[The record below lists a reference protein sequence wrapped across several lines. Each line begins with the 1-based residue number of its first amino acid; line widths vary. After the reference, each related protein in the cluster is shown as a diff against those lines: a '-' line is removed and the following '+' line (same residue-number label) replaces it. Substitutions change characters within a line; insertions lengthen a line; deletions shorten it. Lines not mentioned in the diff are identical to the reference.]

1 MIKSLSLEAD
11 IGRMPAS
18 EMERSG
24 IEPPCVV
31 SRSFHSREARSEA
44 ESSCP
49 AL

>member
-31 SRSFHSREARSEA
+31 SRRLHKQEYIKI
-44 ESSCP
+44 
-49 AL
+49 